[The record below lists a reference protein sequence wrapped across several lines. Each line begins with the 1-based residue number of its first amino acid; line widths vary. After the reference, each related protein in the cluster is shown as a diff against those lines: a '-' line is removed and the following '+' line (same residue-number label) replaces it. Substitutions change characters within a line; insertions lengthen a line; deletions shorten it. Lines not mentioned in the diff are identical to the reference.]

1 MINNDSTTQEFK
13 NIDLT
18 LQQKNTFNELFD
30 YVRMLEDVGGNVN
43 PVFIFDEYLFT
54 NDNPNNEVY
63 IVEFTPDD
71 SDDNKTISK
80 NRKPYGIMYNNIK
93 FPVKWQNPV
102 DKLDDKNFEKF
113 KEKPFTF
120 KEEYDKS
127 KKVKSIVTVTIELES
142 KEVFNFSFENVKNN
156 HPNMFKNFFGSSFKK
171 LHVDGRQQQEHFLI
185 GNKRVLVETDVADK
199 EYFLKKDMEVTFM
212 PRVCDSILGNKICF
226 TISFTHNIT
235 GKKVTRSI
243 EVTEPKFLNK
253 EGESA
258 ITNEELIERLK
269 EFGGIGEVKYV
280 DKQETDWGDSYSVL
294 KKLDEKKKNSLL
306 DKETIAK
313 NMKTM
318 YLEFII
324 KKEKKKLKKKKK
336 ERVNHL
342 SI

>member
-1 MINNDSTTQEFK
+1 MINQER
-13 NIDLT
+13 L
-18 LQQKNTFNELFD
+18 
-30 YVRMLEDVGGNVN
+30 
-43 PVFIFDEYLFT
+43 
-54 NDNPNNEVY
+54 
-63 IVEFTPDD
+63 
-71 SDDNKTISK
+71 
-80 NRKPYGIMYNNIK
+80 
-93 FPVKWQNPV
+93 
-102 DKLDDKNFEKF
+102 
-113 KEKPFTF
+113 
-120 KEEYDKS
+120 
-127 KKVKSIVTVTIELES
+127 KVLLLVTIELES

-185 GNKRVLVETDVADK
+185 GNKKYWWKQMLLIK
-199 EYFLKKDMEVTFM
+199 NILKKDMEVTFM

-294 KKLDEKKKNSLL
+294 KKLDEKKKR
-306 DKETIAK
+306 IH
-313 NMKTM
+313 
-318 YLEFII
+318 YLI
-324 KKEKKKLKKKKK
+324 KKPLQK
-336 ERVNHL
+336 
-342 SI
+342 I